1 MELSST
7 MFETS
12 YDNGIVTGADNRA
25 LRVLQASAKPL
36 FFHTHQVSR
45 TRDVFNEG
53 GVWYFAGQGGQS
65 EQVPKY
71 PSPKRRLRSWHYEGQ
86 ISDSR
91 ESGPQPLL
99 CAGQTRNCTFPVGGT
114 FKTCRPCLGYRCL
127 ADRDIYHLTYSANPH
142 KYLSWYHTCHF
153 RRAVMK
159 EKSSGCY
166 IEAPLPEL

>member
-1 MELSST
+1 

-25 LRVLQASAKPL
+25 LRVLQASAKPP
-36 FFHTHQVSR
+36 FFHTHQVPR

-71 PSPKRRLRSWHYEGQ
+71 PSLKRRLRSWHYEGQ

-99 CAGQTRNCTFPVGGT
+99 CAGQTRNCTFPCWWDIQDMQAVP
-114 FKTCRPCLGYRCL
+114 RLQVLGRQGYISSHVRCKPSQIL
-127 ADRDIYHLTYSANPH
+127 GMVSHLPFS
-142 KYLSWYHTCHF
+142 
-153 RRAVMK
+153 RAVMK
-159 EKSSGCY
+159 EKFSGCY